1 MGRTVLILT
10 GEASGDLQA
19 GLVARELRAMAPDV
33 RIRAVGGEALREA
46 GAELLYDIDRLSA
59 MGFAEVVR
67 QIPRHRT
74 LARRLDTLLR
84 EDPPDVVLPVDYPGF
99 NLRIAA
105 KARGLGIP
113 VLYYIGPQVWA
124 WGENR
129 LPKIRKAVDRMLVVF
144 PFEEAIYREAG
155 IPVEFVGH
163 PLLDALAD
171 RPGREAARQALGL
184 SPERLVVGLLPG
196 SRLQEVRRLFPV
208 MAETVARVRDEVRNV
223 QAVCSVAP
231 GIPEETC
238 RVETEAEGDSP
249 IQRVSGGAELIQ
261 AAADV
266 LLVTSGTATL
276 QSALAGTPLAVL
288 YRTSRITWFAGKR
301 LVKIPH
307 ISLVNIVHGGELVPE
322 FLQDRARPEAIA
334 PFVLNLLRD
343 PASREAMSRSL
354 RGLQKRLGTPGASRR
369 VAERILEA
377 AG

>member
-1 MGRTVLILT
+1 
-10 GEASGDLQA
+10 
-19 GLVARELRAMAPDV
+19 
-33 RIRAVGGEALREA
+33 
-46 GAELLYDIDRLSA
+46 
-59 MGFAEVVR
+59 
-67 QIPRHRT
+67 
-74 LARRLDTLLR
+74 
-84 EDPPDVVLPVDYPGF
+84 
-99 NLRIAA
+99 
-105 KARGLGIP
+105 
-113 VLYYIGPQVWA
+113 
-124 WGENR
+124 
-129 LPKIRKAVDRMLVVF
+129 
-144 PFEEAIYREAG
+144 
-155 IPVEFVGH
+155 
-163 PLLDALAD
+163 
-171 RPGREAARQALGL
+171 
-184 SPERLVVGLLPG
+184 
-196 SRLQEVRRLFPV
+196 
-208 MAETVARVRDEVRNV
+208 
-223 QAVCSVAP
+223 
-231 GIPEETC
+231 
-238 RVETEAEGDSP
+238 VETEAEGDSP

-369 VAERILEA
+369 VAERILEV